1 MAGQGDMAALV
12 AAAAAG
18 RSLAQI
24 AAAAGLSI
32 SSVQR
37 RLRDPEIADA
47 VQEARLECRRRAV
60 GRMLELRDAALTR
73 VGDLLA
79 ADDPVLALRAAT
91 LILNTGLKVE
101 AAYDF
106 HDRLAALEAAQDEL
120 ERGEGDDD
128 ADPGEGDERAVGDQ
142 EWAAGSADGLGE

>member
-1 MAGQGDMAALV
+1 
-12 AAAAAG
+12 
-18 RSLAQI
+18 
-24 AAAAGLSI
+24 
-32 SSVQR
+32 
-37 RLRDPEIADA
+37 
-47 VQEARLECRRRAV
+47 
-60 GRMLELRDAALTR
+60 MLELRDAALTR